1 MLETPVLT
9 MPRRLALAAGA
20 AALAVSPTGPP
31 AFALSPMLDDR
42 HEWESFK
49 RRFIDPSGRVIDTGN
64 GGCSHTEGQGWGMLF
79 AVACDDPDTFESL
92 YTWTARHLRRGYDA
106 LHSWRYQPNA
116 PVPVADRNNATDG
129 DLSIATA
136 LWRAS
141 RRWNRPD
148 YAKVASAMGRDMLVL
163 LVTKAGSRTLLLPG
177 IEGFTSRDSVTINPS
192 YYAFPMLAEMAEA
205 APSPIWARLVEDGQA
220 MIEEGRFGQWRLPA
234 DWLQISRITGAI
246 SPHPHWPARFSW
258 DAIRVPLWLA
268 WARHSDTRAIEAFV
282 SYWQAG
288 RAAPPAWVD
297 LNTNATAPYPA
308 PAGMQAIGCLALGCG
323 HSEIGTPMPAGFPA
337 IQAASDYYSSAL
349 ILLSRLAWRES
360 RVA

>member
-1 MLETPVLT
+1 MLDTPALT
-9 MPRRLALAAGA
+9 MARRLALVTGA
-20 AALAVSPTGPP
+20 AALAVCPTGPP
-31 AFALSPMLDDR
+31 AFAALAVPDDR

-79 AVACDDPDTFESL
+79 AVAFDDPGTFDML
-92 YTWTARHLRRGYDA
+92 YTWTEHHLRRGYDA
-106 LHSWRYQPNA
+106 LHSWRYQPDA

-148 YAKVASAMGRDMLVL
+148 YAKVAAAMGRDMLIL
-163 LVTKAGSRTLLLPG
+163 LVTTAGPRTLLLPG
-177 IEGFTSRDSVTINPS
+177 IEGFTTRESVTINPS

-205 APSPIWARLVEDGQA
+205 APSPIWAKLIEDGEA
-220 MIEEGRFGQWRLPA
+220 MIEEGRFGQWHLPA
-234 DWLQISRITGAI
+234 DWLQVSRRDGAL

-268 WARHSDTRAIEAFV
+268 WGRRSDAKALEAFV
-282 SYWQAG
+282 SYWHAG
-288 RAAPPAWVD
+288 HAAPPAWVD
-297 LNTNATAPYPA
+297 LKTNAAAPYPA
-308 PAGMQAIGCLALGCG
+308 PAGMQAIGCLALGSG
-323 HSEIGTPMPAGFPA
+323 KSAMGTPMPVGFPA
-337 IQAASDYYSSAL
+337 LQAASDYYSSAL

-360 RVA
+360 RIA